1 MYRKVGEIMEVQN
14 IPIPAA
20 AAIKVTKEGKQGV
33 FDTKVIQTT
42 DNKYIYCMPIRRNN
56 KLVNFS
62 GKGLVK
68 EIKIYFAPGKVYV
81 WRNVSIAKFIE
92 DGRVYLRLRTTTPG
106 TQSMFWQDRVKEDAE
121 QDSQV
126 TERQG

>member
-1 MYRKVGEIMEVQN
+1 MEVQN

-68 EIKIYFAPGKVYV
+68 EIKTYFAPGKVYV

>member
-1 MYRKVGEIMEVQN
+1 MEVQN

-68 EIKIYFAPGKVYV
+68 EIKIYFALGKVYV

-106 TQSMFWQDRVKEDAE
+106 TQSMFWQDRAKEDAE
-121 QDSQV
+121 QDLQV

>member
-1 MYRKVGEIMEVQN
+1 MEVQN

-92 DGRVYLRLRTTTPG
+92 DGRVYLRLKTTTPG
-106 TQSMFWQDRVKEDAE
+106 TQSMFWQDRAKEDAE

>member
-1 MYRKVGEIMEVQN
+1 MEVQN

-68 EIKIYFAPGKVYV
+68 EIKVYFAPGKVYV

-106 TQSMFWQDRVKEDAE
+106 TQSMFWQDRAKEDAE

>member
-1 MYRKVGEIMEVQN
+1 MEVQN

-92 DGRVYLRLRTTTPG
+92 NGRVYLRLRTTTPG

>member
-1 MYRKVGEIMEVQN
+1 MEVQN

-106 TQSMFWQDRVKEDAE
+106 TQSMFWQDRAKEDAE

>member
-1 MYRKVGEIMEVQN
+1 MEVQN

-56 KLVNFS
+56 QLVNFS

-106 TQSMFWQDRVKEDAE
+106 TQSMFWQDRAKEDAE
-121 QDSQV
+121 QDLQV

>member
-1 MYRKVGEIMEVQN
+1 MEVQN

-62 GKGLVK
+62 GQGLVK

>member
-1 MYRKVGEIMEVQN
+1 MEVQN

-106 TQSMFWQDRVKEDAE
+106 TQYMFWQDRVKEDAE

>member
-1 MYRKVGEIMEVQN
+1 MEVQN

-121 QDSQV
+121 QDLQV

>member
-1 MYRKVGEIMEVQN
+1 MEVQN

-42 DNKYIYCMPIRRNN
+42 DNKYIYCMPIRRNS

-106 TQSMFWQDRVKEDAE
+106 TQSMFWQDRAKEDAE

>member
-1 MYRKVGEIMEVQN
+1 MEVQN

-20 AAIKVTKEGKQGV
+20 ATIKVTKEGRQGV

-92 DGRVYLRLRTTTPG
+92 DGRVYLRLSTTTPG
-106 TQSMFWQDRVKEDAE
+106 TQSMFWQDRAKEDAE
-121 QDSQV
+121 QDLQV

>member
-1 MYRKVGEIMEVQN
+1 MEVQN